1 MTNLRN
7 ILKKINIDGE
17 IRFNESMAEHTTFKT
32 GGNADVYI
40 RPSDE
45 NSLTGLLQMLA
56 SEMIPY
62 FIIGG
67 GSNLLV
73 ADSGIRGAVV
83 DTSSLNSIEIEAGGI
98 LTAGCG
104 AVVDRIAEK
113 ACEDGLQ
120 GFDSFYGMPGT
131 IGGAVWMNAR
141 CYGRSISDILKSVR
155 YLDPALKPADYT
167 FKPEDFEYKHS
178 PFQSNKGII
187 LSASFSLEK
196 GAIPEI
202 EAVMQANRSDR
213 ESKGH
218 YSAPCAGSVFKNN
231 RDFGKPSGQIIDSL
245 GLRGLK
251 EGGAM
256 ISEKHANIIINPGT
270 ASSSDIYRL
279 IKLTAEKVYEAYGFS
294 LEPEVRFAGD
304 FSGL

>member
-7 ILKKINIDGE
+7 ILKKINIGGE
-17 IRFNESMAEHTTFKT
+17 IRFNEPMAEHTTFKT

-40 RPSDE
+40 KPSDE
-45 NSLTGLLQMLA
+45 NSLINLLQTLA
-56 SEMIPY
+56 SETVPC

-83 DTSSLNSIEIEAGGI
+83 DTGSLSSIDVEIGGI
-98 LTAGCG
+98 LNAGCG

-113 ACEDGLQ
+113 ACEAGLQ

-141 CYGRSISDILKSVR
+141 CYGRSISDILRSVR
-155 YLDPALKPADYT
+155 YLDLNLEPVDYA
-167 FKPEDFEYKHS
+167 FKPEDFKYKHS
-178 PFQSNKGII
+178 PFQSNKSII

-196 GAIPEI
+196 GNIPEI
-202 EAVMQANRSDR
+202 EAVMKANRSDR

-218 YSAPCAGSVFKNN
+218 YAAPCAGSIFKNN
-231 RDFGKPSGQIIDSL
+231 REFGKPSGQIIDSL

-279 IKLTAEKVYEAYGFS
+279 IKLTAEKVFEAYGFS
-294 LEPEVRFAGD
+294 LEPEVRFVGD
-304 FSGL
+304 FTGL